1 MRKTTLDASL
11 VRHMII
17 ARIFLAGAGR
27 IETSSKGEVFHL
39 PGGEMVSFFAK
50 PPHQMQMLRDD
61 GRPLSVP
68 LSPTDLES
76 VKSLMH
82 NVDLSILGNDA
93 SLPISFFALADQ
105 LGSDILAGEFVL
117 DRFTSAI
124 ESGAY
129 SSGFLR
135 EPYAMD
141 LLNPW
146 IERYRDDVSMGITVR
161 KPDIASMIRWC
172 NWADAIER
180 QEHDLEPK
188 RIVTDAHVWQQIMT
202 NSARFG
208 LTMRTEATFFGSLIG
223 DARNITASL
232 DDKDLYALEN
242 DRGQIDLIVATNP
255 GTGQV
260 IAACGTQAWQD
271 KKDEFER
278 LIGLLEAET
287 AATVPAPTL

>member
-39 PGGEMVSFFAK
+39 PGGEMVSFSAK

-129 SSGFLR
+129 STGFLR
-135 EPYAMD
+135 DPYAMD

-188 RIVTDAHVWQQIMT
+188 RIVTDAHVWQQVMT

-208 LTMRTEATFFGSLIG
+208 LAMRTESTFFGSLIG
-223 DARNITASL
+223 DARNITATL
-232 DDKDLYALEN
+232 DGKDLYYLEN
-242 DRGQIDLIVATNP
+242 DRGQVELIVAINRQ
-255 GTGQV
+255 TGN
-260 IAACGTQAWQD
+260 IHGAAGTQAWQD
-271 KKDEFER
+271 KKEEFER
-278 LIGLLEAET
+278 LTSILEASASEDMR
-287 AATVPAPTL
+287 VPAP